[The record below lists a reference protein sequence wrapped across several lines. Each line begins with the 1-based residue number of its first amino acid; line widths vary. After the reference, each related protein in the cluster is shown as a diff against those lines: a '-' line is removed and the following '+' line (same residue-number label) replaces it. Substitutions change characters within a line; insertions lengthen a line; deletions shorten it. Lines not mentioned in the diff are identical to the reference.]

1 MAIFYKKDSIYGSN
15 RKRNYLQKGDSGD
28 EVKQL
33 QQNLIIWDITAG
45 SAGADGIFGDS
56 TEKAVK
62 TFQKNQNLTEDGLAG
77 EKTQNQIKN
86 LLRQKAAAKCT
97 SRREPTEQK
106 KMQT

>member
-1 MAIFYKKDSIYGSN
+1 MGVTE
-15 RKRNYLQKGDSGD
+15 KRNYLQKGDSGD

-33 QQNLIIWDITAG
+33 QQNLIKLGYNCG
-45 SAGADGIFGDS
+45 SAGADGIFGDG

-62 TFQKNQNLTEDGLAG
+62 TFQKNQNLTRTDWQ
-77 EKTQNQIKN
+77 EKRHRTRLKIFYGRKQLPSI
-86 LLRQKAAAKCT
+86 T

>member
-1 MAIFYKKDSIYGSN
+1 MGVTE
-15 RKRNYLQKGDSGD
+15 KRNYLQKGDSGD

-33 QQNLIIWDITAG
+33 QQNLIKLGYNCG
-45 SAGADGIFGDS
+45 SAGADGIFGDG

-86 LLRQKAAAKCT
+86 LLRQKAAAKYYIQ
-97 SRREPTEQK
+97 REPTEQK